1 MCFPIWLS
9 GLKKHV
15 FNAYNNTVPQKGAVI
30 YLNIPLCEDIE
41 VSPFSPASLTR

>member
-15 FNAYNNTVPQKGAVI
+15 FNGYNNTVPQKGAVI

-41 VSPFSPASLTR
+41 VSTFLPASLTR